1 MSPSLLVDITSES
14 CTDGFLWLLCVFIIC
29 TITKGGR
36 PQLQPTVRAR
46 ATALSIYYCNTCT
59 STAQVLPLSQHY
71 TCHFHILVSGLMDK
85 I

>member
-14 CTDGFLWLLCVFIIC
+14 CTDGFLWLLCVFIIR

-36 PQLQPTVRAR
+36 PQLQPTAS
-46 ATALSIYYCNTCT
+46 AAALSVYNCYTCT
-59 STAQVLPLSQHY
+59 SAAQVFPATTLL
-71 TCHFHILVSGLMDK
+71 CHFHILVSVFMDK